1 MSEELL
7 DEAADPEVVIGEV
20 LDGVDLPDDPD
31 EAIAFV
37 LGALAEA
44 RAEAASH
51 LDDLKRLAAE
61 LENFRKRAARERDDL
76 VTRATQRLVQELL
89 PVLDAFD
96 AGLAVSADS
105 PGAERLLAGMQ
116 STHQQLMAVLE
127 REGVGVIAAA
137 GAPFDPAV
145 HEAVSGG
152 GTGHLVVTAE
162 MRRGYTL
169 GDRVLRPAL
178 VAVAADEPDGDTE
191 GP

>member
-1 MSEELL
+1 MTEELL
-7 DEAADPEVVIGEV
+7 DQESGDVVIGEV
-20 LDGVDLPDDPD
+20 LDDGITLPDDPD

-96 AGLAVSADS
+96 AGLAVAPDA
-105 PGAERLLAGMQ
+105 PAERLLTGMQ
-116 STHQQLMAVLE
+116 SVHQQLLAALE
-127 REGVGVIAAA
+127 REGLGIIAAA

-169 GDRVLRPAL
+169 GDRVIRPAL

>member
-1 MSEELL
+1 MTEELL
-7 DEAADPEVVIGEV
+7 DPGEVVVGEV
-20 LDGVDLPDDPD
+20 LDDGVTLPDDPD

-76 VTRATQRLVQELL
+76 VTRATQRLVHDLL

-96 AGLAVSADS
+96 AGLAVAADS
-105 PGAERLLAGMQ
+105 PAGERLLAGMQ
-116 STHQQLMAVLE
+116 SVHQQLLTVLE
-127 REGVGVIAAA
+127 REGLGVIAAA
-137 GAPFDPAV
+137 GEPFDPAV